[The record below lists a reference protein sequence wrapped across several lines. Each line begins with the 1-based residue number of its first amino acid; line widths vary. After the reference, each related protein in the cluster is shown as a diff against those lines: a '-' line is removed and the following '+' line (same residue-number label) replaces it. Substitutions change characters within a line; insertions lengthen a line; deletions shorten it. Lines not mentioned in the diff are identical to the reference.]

1 MRIKILF
8 GFEVVWVLF
17 RCTDAYA
24 CMGFGII
31 LQYFLKIRISHYIVK
46 LVSVFNATH
55 LAGFSFKKKKK
66 SKTDDGAICIKEK
79 HKENV

>member
-1 MRIKILF
+1 
-8 GFEVVWVLF
+8 
-17 RCTDAYA
+17 
-24 CMGFGII
+24 MGFGII

-55 LAGFSFKKKKK
+55 LAGFSFKKKK

-79 HKENV
+79 RKENV

>member
-1 MRIKILF
+1 
-8 GFEVVWVLF
+8 
-17 RCTDAYA
+17 
-24 CMGFGII
+24 MGFGII

-46 LVSVFNATH
+46 LVSVLNATH
-55 LAGFSFKKKKK
+55 LAGFFFQK

>member
-1 MRIKILF
+1 
-8 GFEVVWVLF
+8 
-17 RCTDAYA
+17 
-24 CMGFGII
+24 MGFGII
-31 LQYFLKIRISHYIVK
+31 LQYFIKIRISHYIVK

-55 LAGFSFKKKKK
+55 LARFSFKKK

>member
-1 MRIKILF
+1 
-8 GFEVVWVLF
+8 
-17 RCTDAYA
+17 
-24 CMGFGII
+24 MGFSII

-55 LAGFSFKKKKK
+55 LAGFSFKKK
-66 SKTDDGAICIKEK
+66 SKTDDGGICIKEK

>member
-1 MRIKILF
+1 
-8 GFEVVWVLF
+8 
-17 RCTDAYA
+17 
-24 CMGFGII
+24 MGFGII

-55 LAGFSFKKKKK
+55 LAVFFQK

-79 HKENV
+79 HEENVYIN